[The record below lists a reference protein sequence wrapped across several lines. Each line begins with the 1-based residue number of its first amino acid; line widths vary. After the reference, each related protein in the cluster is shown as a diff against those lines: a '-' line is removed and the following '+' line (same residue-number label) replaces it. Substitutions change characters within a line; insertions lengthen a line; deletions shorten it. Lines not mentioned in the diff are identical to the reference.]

1 MCAVIV
7 LNPVRLIAAQQK
19 MVVGAILE
27 TTVDNGDIK
36 IALPSYCRPLF
47 KLPIL
52 RQWHYND
59 L

>member
-36 IALPSYCRPLF
+36 IALPSYCRPF
-47 KLPIL
+47 SNSPFFGS
-52 RQWHYND
+52 ND